1 MNGENAGSA
10 DGTGTGTGSGAGAGS
25 GAGSGNGLGG
35 GFVDGE
41 APGRQTPG
49 PAASGRT
56 VSDPAAPGRPASA
69 RTVSARTVAAHAVSA
84 RAREGSSA
92 PVGLRER
99 KKQLTYQAV
108 SDAAIALFLER
119 GFDKV
124 SVAEVAA
131 AADISKPTLFRYFPA
146 KEDLVLHRFADHE
159 DESARVVAARP
170 AGESPLDALHRHFL
184 DGLDRRDPVTGLCDA
199 PEVLAFMRL
208 LYGTP
213 ALVARMYAYQGRS
226 EAALADALGG
236 GLPERL
242 AAGQIVA
249 VLRILAL
256 DNWRRIDAGE
266 SADEVRV
273 GAARAADA
281 AFAQLRTGLEAP
293 SRTDPEATSQTD
305 PEATPN
311 G

>member
-1 MNGENAGSA
+1 MVMSGENAGNESV
-10 DGTGTGTGSGAGAGS
+10 GGPGNEPGSGPGHRPGSGFVRESGHGSGGQAAGHARQLSAGS
-25 GAGSGNGLGG
+25 
-35 GFVDGE
+35 
-41 APGRQTPG
+41 APL
-49 PAASGRT
+49 
-56 VSDPAAPGRPASA
+56 
-69 RTVSARTVAAHAVSA
+69 
-84 RAREGSSA
+84 
-92 PVGLRER
+92 GLRER

-108 SDAAIALFLER
+108 SDAAIAMFLER

-159 DESARVVAARP
+159 DEPARVVAGRP
-170 AGESPLDALHRHFL
+170 SGDSPLDALRRHFL
-184 DGLDRRDPVTGLCDA
+184 DGLDRRDPVTGLCDV
-199 PEVLAFMRL
+199 PEVLAFLRL

-213 ALVARMYAYQGRS
+213 SLVARMYAYQGRS
-226 EAALADALGG
+226 ETALARALGG
-236 GLPERL
+236 GALDRL

-266 SADEVRV
+266 SADRV
-273 GAARAADA
+273 YAGAVQAAEDA
-281 AFAQLRTGLEAP
+281 FVQLRTGLEP
-293 SRTDPEATSQTD
+293 GPR
-305 PEATPN
+305 

>member
-1 MNGENAGSA
+1 M
-10 DGTGTGTGSGAGAGS
+10 
-25 GAGSGNGLGG
+25 
-35 GFVDGE
+35 
-41 APGRQTPG
+41 
-49 PAASGRT
+49 
-56 VSDPAAPGRPASA
+56 
-69 RTVSARTVAAHAVSA
+69 
-84 RAREGSSA
+84 
-92 PVGLRER
+92 RER

-242 AAGQIVA
+242 AAGQIIA

-266 SADEVRV
+266 SADAVRV

-293 SRTDPEATSQTD
+293 SRTDPEAATD
-305 PEATPN
+305 